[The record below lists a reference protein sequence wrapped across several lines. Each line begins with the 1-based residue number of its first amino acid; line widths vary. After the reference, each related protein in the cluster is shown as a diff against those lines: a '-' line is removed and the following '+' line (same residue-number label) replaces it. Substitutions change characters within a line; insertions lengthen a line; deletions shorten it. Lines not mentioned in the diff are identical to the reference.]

1 MADTFP
7 GVIAFA
13 FMAMMLYLG
22 ALIRMRVPAVQR
34 FLIPASIVG
43 GAIGFVLINT
53 GLSFGYTSDDFVAF
67 TFHFFTLSFMSLVLT
82 GSPAGHSSGTGYLRG
97 GFWLAMLWTMSLVMQ
112 AMIGLGIVL
121 AYNQTAAD
129 SVSPYLGMIVAH
141 GFTQGPGQA
150 LALGSIWQ
158 TNFAIDNAA
167 STGLVYASFG
177 FVVSFLVGVP
187 VARLIISRGLNN
199 NKKAELAKE
208 FLEGVYERAARPP
221 SGRLITHPSNL
232 ESAAF
237 HIGLLGLA
245 YVLTYAWLSYVQTL
259 LDGVTIGDVPVDLFV
274 SFDLFFV
281 HGLIT
286 CAIIRAVIDYFDW
299 GQYID
304 DDTQRMITG
313 TAVDLMVVGTLMSI
327 KVAVVAALF
336 VPIMLTTL
344 LVTLATIALC
354 FALSRTGGQYGYE
367 RALTSFGCCC
377 GSTGTGLLLLRMLDP
392 DFRTPVAKELAYF
405 NIIILVTT
413 AHILIG
419 IAPILPGLNLWT
431 VAAVYG
437 ATFVVAGVATQLVRP
452 EARPEG

>member
-13 FMAMMLYLG
+13 FMASMLYVG
-22 ALIRMRVPAVQR
+22 AIIRMRVPLIQNS
-34 FLIPASIVG
+34 LIPASIVG

-82 GSPAGHSSGTGYLRG
+82 GSPAGQPSGQGYLRG
-97 GFWLAMLWTMSLVMQ
+97 GVWLAMLWTMSLVMQ
-112 AMIGLGIVL
+112 AMIGLMVIL
-121 AYNQTAAD
+121 AYNQVSA
-129 SVSPYLGMIVAH
+129 SEVSPYLGMIVAH

-150 LALGSIWQ
+150 LALGNIWES
-158 TNFAIDNAA
+158 NFAVPNAA

-177 FVVSFLVGVP
+177 FIVSFIIGVP
-187 VARLIISRGLNN
+187 VARFIISRGLNN

-208 FLEGVYERAARPP
+208 FIEGVYQKASRPE
-221 SGRLITHPSNL
+221 SGRLVTHPSNL

-237 HIGLLGLA
+237 HIGLLGIA
-245 YVLTYAWLSYVQTL
+245 YVLTFVWLSFLQTQL
-259 LDGVTIGDVPVDLFV
+259 AGVKVGDVPVGLFV
-274 SFDLFFV
+274 SFELFFV
-281 HGLIT
+281 HGLVV
-286 CAIIRAVIDYFDW
+286 CAVMRAVIDRFAW
-299 GQYID
+299 GGYID
-304 DDTQRMITG
+304 DDTQRVITG

-336 VPIMLTTL
+336 VPIMTTTL
-344 LVTLATIALC
+344 LVTLATVALC
-354 FALSRTGGQYGYE
+354 FALSRTGGQFGYE
-367 RALTSFGCCC
+367 RALASFGCCC

-405 NIIILVTT
+405 NIAILITT

-419 IAPILPGLNLWT
+419 IAPVLPSLGLGL
-431 VAAVYG
+431 VISIYL
-437 ATFVVAGVATQLVRP
+437 ATFVVAGALTFVIRP
-452 EARPEG
+452 RA

>member
-13 FMAMMLYLG
+13 FMASMLYCG
-22 ALIRMRVPAVQR
+22 AIVRMRVPAVQN

-43 GAIGFVLINT
+43 GVIGFVLINT
-53 GLSFGYTSDDFVAF
+53 GLSFGYTSDDFVPF

-82 GSPAGHSSGTGYLRG
+82 GSPAGQPTGQGYLRG
-97 GFWLAMLWTMSLVMQ
+97 GLWLSMLWTMSLVMQ
-112 AMIGLGIVL
+112 AMIGLVVIL
-121 AYNQTAAD
+121 AYNQANAAD
-129 SVSPYLGMIVAH
+129 VSPYLGMIVAH

-150 LALGSIWQ
+150 LALGSIWESQ
-158 TNFAIDNAA
+158 FAVADAA

-177 FVVSFLVGVP
+177 FIVSFLVGVP
-187 VARLIISRGLNN
+187 VARAIIRRGLNN

-208 FLEGVYERAARPP
+208 FIEGLYAQATRPGA
-221 SGRLITHPSNL
+221 GRLVTHPSNL

-245 YVLTYAWLSYVQTL
+245 YLLTFNWLSYLQTVL
-259 LDGVTIGDVPVDLFV
+259 EGVEIRAVPVDLFV
-274 SFDLFFV
+274 SFELFFV
-281 HGLIT
+281 HGLIV
-286 CAIIRAVIDYFDW
+286 CAVMRAVIDGFNW
-299 GQYID
+299 GHYID
-304 DDTQRMITG
+304 DETQRMITG
-313 TAVDLMVVGTLMSI
+313 TSVDLMVVGTLMSI

-336 VPIMLTTL
+336 VPIMTTTL

-354 FALSRTGGQYGYE
+354 FLLSRTGGQFGYE
-367 RALTSFGCCC
+367 RALASFGCCC

-405 NIIILVTT
+405 NIVILLTT

-419 IAPILPGLNLWT
+419 IAPVLPTLNLGLVT
-431 VAAVYG
+431 GIYM
-437 ATFVVAGVATQLVRP
+437 ATFVVAGALTFVIRP
-452 EARPEG
+452 RA